1 MKSFLFVLN
10 DGPYGNERCYNALR
24 MAAALSKQPDVSI
37 RVFLLG
43 EAVFCTL
50 RNQETPE
57 GFFNIGRMLRLL
69 TSRGSVAT

>member
-50 RNQETPE
+50 RNQETPD

>member
-1 MKSFLFVLN
+1 MKPFLFVLN

-50 RNQETPE
+50 RNQDTPE